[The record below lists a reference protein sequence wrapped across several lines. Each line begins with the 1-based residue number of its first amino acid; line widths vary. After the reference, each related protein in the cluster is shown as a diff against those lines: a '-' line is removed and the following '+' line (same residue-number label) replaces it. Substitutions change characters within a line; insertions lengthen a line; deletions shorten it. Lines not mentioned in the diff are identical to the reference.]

1 MITGT
6 LYEAGKMMVMQN
18 KWEQKKSTGNINKKE
33 QKELTPQERELQRYR
48 EQLEE
53 TKKGNEYSAL
63 YSKIQSGQKLSPA
76 EEDKLKAQDMK
87 AYLDYKADQAEQE
100 AYEERLKRCRTK
112 DEAQRLQTAKMQGN
126 LSKIKNIENDPYISD
141 AEKLKMARI
150 IQGDT
155 TANAKIYQEFTQSEE
170 YEKMPTEGELQQL
183 RKMERDAENAELQ
196 EIKEDISEG
205 QESKSEIVDETT
217 DASNDLKQK
226 VTNEE
231 NMKTDAQETVSLIME
246 KEKSYSGSDTEVI
259 MEMQSIIGKLKSE
272 SKGNNVDIFA

>member
-33 QKELTPQERELQRYR
+33 KKELTPQERELQRYR

-100 AYEERLKRCRTK
+100 AFEEKLKHCTTK
-112 DEAQRLQTAKMQGN
+112 DEAQRLKTSKMQAN
-126 LSKIKNIENDPYISD
+126 LSKIKNVENDPYISD
-141 AEKLKMARI
+141 SEKLRIAREI
-150 IQGDT
+150 RGDT
-155 TANAKIYQEFTQSEE
+155 TATAKIFDKFTQSEE
-170 YEKMPTEGELQQL
+170 FEKMPTEAELQQV
-183 RKMERDAENAELQ
+183 RKMEKDAENAAMLTEA
-196 EIKEDISEG
+196 EG
-205 QESKSEIVDETT
+205 SLE
-217 DASNDLKQK
+217 A
-226 VTNEE
+226 NEE
-231 NMKTDAQETVSLIME
+231 NVSENTEETGSKDIISDNNGKAENLVFDAKSKE
-246 KEKSYSGSDTEVI
+246 KEAISGDDAVVE
-259 MEMQSIIGKLKSE
+259 EMQAIVSKLNKTKE
-272 SKGNNVDIFA
+272 SGGTIDILA

>member
-100 AYEERLKRCRTK
+100 VYEERLKRCRTK

-196 EIKEDISEG
+196 EIKEDISES
-205 QESKSEIVDETT
+205 QESESELVDEPT

-231 NMKTDAQETVSLIME
+231 NMKTDAQETVSLIKE
-246 KEKSYSGSDTEVI
+246 KEKSYSGSDTEVL

>member
-18 KWEQKKSTGNINKKE
+18 KWEQKKSTDEINKTEK
-33 QKELTPQERELQRYR
+33 KELTPQERELQRYK

-100 AYEERLKRCRTK
+100 AFEEKLKHCKTK
-112 DEAQRLQTAKMQGN
+112 DEAQRLKTTKMQSN
-126 LSKIKNIENDPYISD
+126 LSKIKNVENDPYISD
-141 AEKLKMARI
+141 AEKLRIARQ

-155 TANAKIYQEFTQSEE
+155 TASAKIFDKFTQSEE
-170 YEKMPTEGELQQL
+170 YDKMPTEAELQQI
-183 RKMERDAENAELQ
+183 RKMEKDAENATIL
-196 EIKEDISEG
+196 SEAG
-205 QESKSEIVDETT
+205 DTT
-217 DASNDLKQK
+217 DELEVNLNEDESDNAITDPDNDAEDLIL
-226 VTNEE
+226 
-231 NMKTDAQETVSLIME
+231 DAKSKE
-246 KEKSYSGSDTEVI
+246 KEALDGDDTVME
-259 MEMQSIIGKLKSE
+259 EMQAIVSRLNKTKETGATID
-272 SKGNNVDIFA
+272 VFA

>member
-1 MITGT
+1 M
-6 LYEAGKMMVMQN
+6 
-18 KWEQKKSTGNINKKE
+18 NINKKE

-196 EIKEDISEG
+196 EIKEDTSESR
-205 QESKSEIVDETT
+205 ESESEIVDEPTEV
-217 DASNDLKQK
+217 SNDLKQK

-231 NMKTDAQETVSLIME
+231 NMKTDAQETVSLIKE

>member
-18 KWEQKKSTGNINKKE
+18 KWEQKKNTGNINIKE

-100 AYEERLKRCRTK
+100 AFEEKLKQCKTK
-112 DEAQRLQTAKMQGN
+112 DEAQRLKTTKMQSN
-126 LSKIKNIENDPYISD
+126 LSKIKNVENDPYISD
-141 AEKLKMARI
+141 SEKLRIAREV
-150 IQGDT
+150 QGDT
-155 TANAKIYQEFTQSEE
+155 IASAKIFDKFTKSEE
-170 YEKMPTEGELQQL
+170 YEKMPTEGELQQI
-183 RKMERDAENAELQ
+183 RKMERDAENAAMLSEAEEPDDIPEEDNDEADVDGGLTKTETADVIPKNQNKTEELVSDAKL
-196 EIKEDISEG
+196 KEKEAVNGSDNVISEMHAIV
-205 QESKSEIVDETT
+205 SKL
-217 DASNDLKQK
+217 N
-226 VTNEE
+226 
-231 NMKTDAQETVSLIME
+231 KT
-246 KEKSYSGSDTEVI
+246 KE
-259 MEMQSIIGKLKSE
+259 
-272 SKGNNVDIFA
+272 GNNIDIFA

>member
-100 AYEERLKRCRTK
+100 AFEEKLKHCKTK
-112 DEAQRLQTAKMQGN
+112 DEAQRLKTAKMQSN
-126 LSKIKNIENDPYISD
+126 LSKIKNVENDPYISD
-141 AEKLKMARI
+141 SEKLRIAREV
-150 IQGDT
+150 QGDT
-155 TANAKIYQEFTQSEE
+155 IASAKIFDKFTQSEE
-170 YEKMPTEGELQQL
+170 YDKMPTEGELQQI
-183 RKMERDAENAELQ
+183 RKMERDAENAAMLSEA
-196 EIKEDISEG
+196 EEPNDISE
-205 QESKSEIVDETT
+205 EDNDEADVDGGLTKTETADVIPENQNKT
-217 DASNDLKQK
+217 EELVSDAKLK
-226 VTNEE
+226 
-231 NMKTDAQETVSLIME
+231 E
-246 KEKSYSGSDTEVI
+246 KEAVNGSDDVLTEMHAIVSRLNKTK
-259 MEMQSIIGKLKSE
+259 EGNSI
-272 SKGNNVDIFA
+272 DIFA

>member
-18 KWEQKKSTGNINKKE
+18 KWDQKKSTGNVLKKE
-33 QKELTPQERELQRYR
+33 KRELTPEEKQLQTYK

-76 EEDKLKAQDMK
+76 EEDKLRERDMK
-87 AYLDYKADQAEQE
+87 AYLEYKADQAEQE
-100 AYEERLKRCRTK
+100 AYEERLKNCRTK
-112 DEAQRLQTAKMQGN
+112 DEAQRLQTTKMQSN
-126 LSKIKNIENDPYISD
+126 LSKMKNIEHDPYISD

-155 TANAKIYQEFTQSEE
+155 IATAKIYEEFTQSEE
-170 YEKMPTEGELQQL
+170 YDKMPTEGELQQL

-196 EIKEDISEG
+196 ANTEDVSVSER
-205 QESKSEIVDETT
+205 
-217 DASNDLKQK
+217 
-226 VTNEE
+226 EE
-231 NMKTDAQETVSLIME
+231 NSAESEVLGGVDSKDNVTPESKTDAEKVVSLVKETE
-246 KEKSYSGSDTEVI
+246 KAFSGDDTEVL
-259 MEMQSIIGKLKSE
+259 MEMQSIVGRLKSE
-272 SKGNNVDIFA
+272 SQGSNIDFSV

>member
-18 KWEQKKSTGNINKKE
+18 KWEQKKNTGNINKKE

-100 AYEERLKRCRTK
+100 AFEEKLKHCKTK
-112 DEAQRLQTAKMQGN
+112 DEAQRLKTTKMQSN
-126 LSKIKNIENDPYISD
+126 LSKIKNVENDPYISD
-141 AEKLKMARI
+141 SEKLRIAREV
-150 IQGDT
+150 QGDT
-155 TANAKIYQEFTQSEE
+155 IASAKIFDKFTQSEE
-170 YEKMPTEGELQQL
+170 YEKMPTEGELQQI
-183 RKMERDAENAELQ
+183 RKMERDAENAAMLSEA
-196 EIKEDISEG
+196 EEPNDISE
-205 QESKSEIVDETT
+205 EDNDEADVDGGLTKTETADVIPENQNKT
-217 DASNDLKQK
+217 EELVSDAKLK
-226 VTNEE
+226 
-231 NMKTDAQETVSLIME
+231 E
-246 KEKSYSGSDTEVI
+246 KEAVNGSDDVLTEMHAIVSRLNKTK
-259 MEMQSIIGKLKSE
+259 EGNSI
-272 SKGNNVDIFA
+272 DIFA

>member
-1 MITGT
+1 
-6 LYEAGKMMVMQN
+6 
-18 KWEQKKSTGNINKKE
+18 
-33 QKELTPQERELQRYR
+33 
-48 EQLEE
+48 
-53 TKKGNEYSAL
+53 
-63 YSKIQSGQKLSPA
+63 
-76 EEDKLKAQDMK
+76 
-87 AYLDYKADQAEQE
+87 
-100 AYEERLKRCRTK
+100 
-112 DEAQRLQTAKMQGN
+112 MQGN

-205 QESKSEIVDETT
+205 QESESEIVDG
-217 DASNDLKQK
+217 
-226 VTNEE
+226 E
-231 NMKTDAQETVSLIME
+231 NMETEAQETVSLIKE
-246 KEKSYSGSDTEVI
+246 KEKSYSGSDTEVL

>member
-112 DEAQRLQTAKMQGN
+112 DETQRLQTAKMQGN

-196 EIKEDISEG
+196 EIKEDISESR
-205 QESKSEIVDETT
+205 ESESEIVDEPTEV
-217 DASNDLKQK
+217 SNDLKQK

-231 NMKTDAQETVSLIME
+231 NMKTDAQETVSLIKE
-246 KEKSYSGSDTEVI
+246 KEKSYSGSDTEVL

>member
-6 LYEAGKMMVMQN
+6 LYEAGKMMTMQN
-18 KWEQKKSTGNINKKE
+18 KWEQKKTNGSVLKKE
-33 QKELTPQERELQRYR
+33 KRELTPEERQLQDYR

-76 EEDKLKAQDMK
+76 EEDKLKEKDMK
-87 AYLDYKADQAEQE
+87 SYLEYKANQAEQE

-126 LSKIKNIENDPYISD
+126 LSKMKNIENDPYISD
-141 AEKLKMARI
+141 AEKLKMARV

-155 TANAKIYQEFTQSEE
+155 TATAKIYQEFTQSEE

-183 RKMERDAENAELQ
+183 RKMERDAEDAELQ
-196 EIKEDISEG
+196 EAKDTLT
-205 QESKSEIVDETT
+205 ESKEQEPEVTDEPIGDYSIPEQKALDT
-217 DASNDLKQK
+217 D
-226 VTNEE
+226 
-231 NMKTDAQETVSLIME
+231 NMKTDAKETVSLIKE
-246 KEKSYSGSDTEVI
+246 KEKSYSGNDTEVL

-272 SKGNNVDIFA
+272 TKGNNVDIFA

>member
-87 AYLDYKADQAEQE
+87 AYLDYKADHAEQE
-100 AYEERLKRCRTK
+100 VYEERLKRCRTK

-231 NMKTDAQETVSLIME
+231 NMKTDAQETVSLIKE
-246 KEKSYSGSDTEVI
+246 KEKSYSGSDTEVL

>member
-170 YEKMPTEGELQQL
+170 YEKMTTEGELQQL

-231 NMKTDAQETVSLIME
+231 NMKTDAQETVSLIKE
-246 KEKSYSGSDTEVI
+246 KEKTYSGSDTEVL

>member
-126 LSKIKNIENDPYISD
+126 LSKIKNIESDPYISD

-231 NMKTDAQETVSLIME
+231 NMKTDAQETVSLIKE
-246 KEKSYSGSDTEVI
+246 KEKSYSGSDTEVL

>member
-18 KWEQKKSTGNINKKE
+18 KWEQKKSTGEINKKE
-33 QKELTPQERELQRYR
+33 KKELTPQERELQRYK

-100 AYEERLKRCRTK
+100 AFEEKLKHCKTK
-112 DEAQRLQTAKMQGN
+112 DEAQRLKTTKMQSN
-126 LSKIKNIENDPYISD
+126 LSKIKNVENDPYISD
-141 AEKLKMARI
+141 AEKLRIARQ

-155 TANAKIYQEFTQSEE
+155 TASAKIFDKFTQSEE
-170 YEKMPTEGELQQL
+170 YDKMPTEAELQQI
-183 RKMERDAENAELQ
+183 RKMERDAENAAMLSEEEKTL
-196 EIKEDISEG
+196 DISEENIVEDDVNG
-205 QESKSEIVDETT
+205 DITKADTGDVIAENRNGAEELVLDAKS
-217 DASNDLKQK
+217 
-226 VTNEE
+226 
-231 NMKTDAQETVSLIME
+231 
-246 KEKSYSGSDTEVI
+246 KEKDAIAGDDAVLTEMHAIV
-259 MEMQSIIGKLKSE
+259 SKLNKTKE
-272 SKGNNVDIFA
+272 GNNIDIFA

>member
-33 QKELTPQERELQRYR
+33 QKELTPQERDLQRYR

-112 DEAQRLQTAKMQGN
+112 DEVQRLQTAKMQGN

-196 EIKEDISEG
+196 EIKEDISES
-205 QESKSEIVDETT
+205 QESESEIVDEPTEV
-217 DASNDLKQK
+217 SNDLNQK

-231 NMKTDAQETVSLIME
+231 NMKTDAQETVSLIKE
-246 KEKSYSGSDTEVI
+246 KEKSYSGSDTEVL
-259 MEMQSIIGKLKSE
+259 MEMQSIIGKLKLE
-272 SKGNNVDIFA
+272 SKGNNIDIFA

>member
-18 KWEQKKSTGNINKKE
+18 KWDQKKSTGNVLKKE
-33 QKELTPQERELQRYR
+33 KRELTPEEKQLQTYK

-76 EEDKLKAQDMK
+76 EEDKLRERDMK
-87 AYLDYKADQAEQE
+87 AYLEYKADQAEQE
-100 AYEERLKRCRTK
+100 AYEERLKNCRTK
-112 DEAQRLQTAKMQGN
+112 DEAQRLQTTKMQSN
-126 LSKIKNIENDPYISD
+126 LSKMKNIEHDPYISD

-155 TANAKIYQEFTQSEE
+155 IATAKIYEEFTQSEE
-170 YEKMPTEGELQQL
+170 YDKMPTEGELQQL

-196 EIKEDISEG
+196 ANTEDVSVSER
-205 QESKSEIVDETT
+205 
-217 DASNDLKQK
+217 
-226 VTNEE
+226 EE
-231 NMKTDAQETVSLIME
+231 NSAESEVLGGVDSKDNVTPESKTDAEKVVSLVKETE
-246 KEKSYSGSDTEVI
+246 KAFSGDDTEVL
-259 MEMQSIIGKLKSE
+259 MEMQSIVGRLKSE
-272 SKGNNVDIFA
+272 SQGSNIDVSV

>member
-48 EQLEE
+48 DQLEE

-196 EIKEDISEG
+196 EIKEDISESR
-205 QESKSEIVDETT
+205 ESESEIVDEPTEV
-217 DASNDLKQK
+217 SNDLKQK

-231 NMKTDAQETVSLIME
+231 NMKTDAQETVSLIKE
-246 KEKSYSGSDTEVI
+246 KEKSYSGSDTEVL

>member
-1 MITGT
+1 
-6 LYEAGKMMVMQN
+6 
-18 KWEQKKSTGNINKKE
+18 
-33 QKELTPQERELQRYR
+33 
-48 EQLEE
+48 
-53 TKKGNEYSAL
+53 
-63 YSKIQSGQKLSPA
+63 
-76 EEDKLKAQDMK
+76 MK

-205 QESKSEIVDETT
+205 QESESAYDIATSSIGNAVRSQLGSSRIQYNVILAAPIVPRTC
-217 DASNDLKQK
+217 
-226 VTNEE
+226 
-231 NMKTDAQETVSLIME
+231 
-246 KEKSYSGSDTEVI
+246 SGMHLHHRAGRWS
-259 MEMQSIIGKLKSE
+259 
-272 SKGNNVDIFA
+272 

>member
-53 TKKGNEYSAL
+53 TRKGNEYSAL

-100 AYEERLKRCRTK
+100 AFEEKLKHCKTK
-112 DEAQRLQTAKMQGN
+112 DEAQRLKTTKMQSN
-126 LSKIKNIENDPYISD
+126 LSKIKNVENDPYISD
-141 AEKLKMARI
+141 SEKLRIAREV
-150 IQGDT
+150 QGDT
-155 TANAKIYQEFTQSEE
+155 IASAKIFDKFTQSEE
-170 YEKMPTEGELQQL
+170 YEKMPTEGELQQI
-183 RKMERDAENAELQ
+183 RKMERDAENAAMLREAEEPNDIPEEDNDEADVDGGLTKIETADVIPKNQNKTEELVSDAKLKV
-196 EIKEDISEG
+196 KEA
-205 QESKSEIVDETT
+205 V
-217 DASNDLKQK
+217 N
-226 VTNEE
+226 
-231 NMKTDAQETVSLIME
+231 
-246 KEKSYSGSDTEVI
+246 GSDNVLS
-259 MEMQSIIGKLKSE
+259 EMHAIVSKLNKTKE
-272 SKGNNVDIFA
+272 GNNIDIFA

>member
-87 AYLDYKADQAEQE
+87 AYLDYKADQVEQE
-100 AYEERLKRCRTK
+100 AYEERLKKCRTK

-205 QESKSEIVDETT
+205 QKSESEIVDEPT
-217 DASNDLKQK
+217 DASNDLNQK

-231 NMKTDAQETVSLIME
+231 NMKTDAQETVSLIKE
-246 KEKSYSGSDTEVI
+246 KEKSYSGSDTEVL

>member
-87 AYLDYKADQAEQE
+87 GWAYVMMLPKIPI
-100 AYEERLKRCRTK
+100 RRIRT
-112 DEAQRLQTAKMQGN
+112 
-126 LSKIKNIENDPYISD
+126 I
-141 AEKLKMARI
+141 
-150 IQGDT
+150 
-155 TANAKIYQEFTQSEE
+155 
-170 YEKMPTEGELQQL
+170 
-183 RKMERDAENAELQ
+183 
-196 EIKEDISEG
+196 
-205 QESKSEIVDETT
+205 
-217 DASNDLKQK
+217 
-226 VTNEE
+226 
-231 NMKTDAQETVSLIME
+231 
-246 KEKSYSGSDTEVI
+246 SYSGL
-259 MEMQSIIGKLKSE
+259 QSRSLRTRH
-272 SKGNNVDIFA
+272 

>member
-100 AYEERLKRCRTK
+100 AYDERLKKCRTK

-196 EIKEDISEG
+196 EIKEDISESR
-205 QESKSEIVDETT
+205 ESESEIVDEPTEV
-217 DASNDLKQK
+217 SNDLKQK

-231 NMKTDAQETVSLIME
+231 NMKTDAQETVSLIKE
-246 KEKSYSGSDTEVI
+246 KEKSYSGSDTEVL

>member
-87 AYLDYKADQAEQE
+87 AYLDYKANQAEQE
-100 AYEERLKRCRTK
+100 AYEERLKKCRTK

-126 LSKIKNIENDPYISD
+126 LSKVKNIENDPYISD

-155 TANAKIYQEFTQSEE
+155 TANDKIYQEFTQSEE

-183 RKMERDAENAELQ
+183 RKMERDSENAELQ
-196 EIKEDISEG
+196 EIKEHISES
-205 QESKSEIVDETT
+205 QESESEIVDEPTEV
-217 DASNDLKQK
+217 SNDLNQK

-231 NMKTDAQETVSLIME
+231 NMKTDAQETVSLIKE
-246 KEKSYSGSDTEVI
+246 KEKTYSGVTPRS
-259 MEMQSIIGKLKSE
+259 LWRCR
-272 SKGNNVDIFA
+272 A

>member
-150 IQGDT
+150 IQGNT

-231 NMKTDAQETVSLIME
+231 NMKTDAQETVSLIKE
-246 KEKSYSGSDTEVI
+246 KEKSYSGSDTEVL

>member
-100 AYEERLKRCRTK
+100 AFEEKLKHCKTK
-112 DEAQRLQTAKMQGN
+112 DEAQRLKTTKMQSN
-126 LSKIKNIENDPYISD
+126 LSKIKNVENDPYISD
-141 AEKLKMARI
+141 SEKLRIARQ

-155 TANAKIYQEFTQSEE
+155 TASAKIFDKFTQSEE
-170 YEKMPTEGELQQL
+170 YEKMPTEAELQQI
-183 RKMERDAENAELQ
+183 RKMERDAENAAMLSEAEEPNDIPEEDNDEADVDGGLTKTETADVIPKNQNKTEELV
-196 EIKEDISEG
+196 S
-205 QESKSEIVDETT
+205 
-217 DASNDLKQK
+217 DAKLK
-226 VTNEE
+226 
-231 NMKTDAQETVSLIME
+231 E
-246 KEKSYSGSDTEVI
+246 KEAVNGSDNVLS
-259 MEMQSIIGKLKSE
+259 EMHAIVSKLNKTKE
-272 SKGNNVDIFA
+272 GNNIDIFA

>member
-100 AYEERLKRCRTK
+100 VYEERLKRCRTK

-231 NMKTDAQETVSLIME
+231 NMKTDAQETVSLIKE
-246 KEKSYSGSDTEVI
+246 KEKSYSGSDTEVL

>member
-18 KWEQKKSTGNINKKE
+18 KWEQKKSTGNINRKE
-33 QKELTPQERELQRYR
+33 KKELTPQEKELQRYK

-100 AYEERLKRCRTK
+100 AFEEKLKHCKTK
-112 DEAQRLQTAKMQGN
+112 DEAQRLKTTKMQSN
-126 LSKIKNIENDPYISD
+126 LSKIKNVENDPYISD
-141 AEKLKMARI
+141 AEKLRIARQ

-155 TANAKIYQEFTQSEE
+155 TASAKIFDKFTQSEE
-170 YEKMPTEGELQQL
+170 YDKMPTEAELQQI
-183 RKMERDAENAELQ
+183 RKMERDAENAAMLSE
-196 EIKEDISEG
+196 EEKPSDISEENIVEDDING
-205 QESKSEIVDETT
+205 DIAKADTGDVIAENRNGAEELVLDAKS
-217 DASNDLKQK
+217 
-226 VTNEE
+226 
-231 NMKTDAQETVSLIME
+231 
-246 KEKSYSGSDTEVI
+246 KEKDAIAGDDAVLTEMHTIV
-259 MEMQSIIGKLKSE
+259 SKLNKTKE
-272 SKGNNVDIFA
+272 GNNIDIFA

>member
-76 EEDKLKAQDMK
+76 EEDKLKTQDMK

-196 EIKEDISEG
+196 EIKEDISER
-205 QESKSEIVDETT
+205 QESESEIVDEPTEV
-217 DASNDLKQK
+217 SNDLNQK

-231 NMKTDAQETVSLIME
+231 NMKTDAQETVSLIKE
-246 KEKSYSGSDTEVI
+246 KEKSYSGSDTEVL

>member
-6 LYEAGKMMVMQN
+6 LYEAGKIMVMQN

-33 QKELTPQERELQRYR
+33 KKELTPQEKELQRYK

-100 AYEERLKRCRTK
+100 AFEEKLKHCKTK
-112 DEAQRLQTAKMQGN
+112 DEAQRLKTTKMQSN
-126 LSKIKNIENDPYISD
+126 LSKIKNVENDPYISD
-141 AEKLKMARI
+141 AEKLRIARQ

-155 TANAKIYQEFTQSEE
+155 TASAKIFDKFTQSEE
-170 YEKMPTEGELQQL
+170 YDKMPTEAELQQI
-183 RKMERDAENAELQ
+183 RKMEKDAENAAMLSET
-196 EIKEDISEG
+196 EDTSE
-205 QESKSEIVDETT
+205 V
-217 DASNDLKQK
+217 
-226 VTNEE
+226 NEE
-231 NMKTDAQETVSLIME
+231 NVSEDIVNENIDETGAKNIVSDKNDRAENLVLDAKSKE
-246 KEKSYSGSDTEVI
+246 KEAINGDDAV
-259 MEMQSIIGKLKSE
+259 MAEMQAIVSKLNKDKE
-272 SKGNNVDIFA
+272 TGGTIDVFA